1 MFRSAYGI
9 KYWRYW
15 KPIPPILSGSFW
27 DTFYIF
33 QKQALY
39 LGLSNPRNIKLC
51 YFLSNVENFFLNNRH
66 KHFLT
71 FNVRHIFPPR
81 VSFSS
86 YITKCL
92 AKIVQIHNVMGTGS
106 DFTLPDF
113 RSSWDAFDAVLSPHS
128 LRCVAYS
135 PPNFLSRYSARRFP
149 HIPTSLFKT
158 ITIHLQPLLMDQHKT
173 SRLVSLSHLLKRSTL
188 NTSDTKTDENIP

>member
-1 MFRSAYGI
+1 MENQGRYISGKWNATGWLKYLQLCTLEMFRSAYGI

-39 LGLSNPRNIKLC
+39 LGLSSSRNIKLC
-51 YFLSNVENFFLNNRH
+51 YFLCGEL
-66 KHFLT
+66 FLT
-71 FNVRHIFPPR
+71 FNVWHIFPLR

-86 YITKCL
+86 FITKCL
-92 AKIVQIHNVMGTGS
+92 AKIVQIHNVSGTGS

-135 PPNFLSRYSARRFP
+135 PPTSYLDTQPAGFHIFQQAYSRP
-149 HIPTSLFKT
+149 
-158 ITIHLQPLLMDQHKT
+158 
-173 SRLVSLSHLLKRSTL
+173 
-188 NTSDTKTDENIP
+188 

>member
-39 LGLSNPRNIKLC
+39 LGLSSSRNIKLC
-51 YFLSNVENFFLNNRH
+51 YLLCGEHFFLNKGH

-86 YITKCL
+86 FITKCL
-92 AKIVQIHNVMGTGS
+92 AKIVQIHNVSGTGS

-113 RSSWDAFDAVLSPHS
+113 RSSWDAFDAVPSPHS

-135 PPNFLSRYSARRFP
+135 PPTSYLDTQPAGFHIFQQAYSRP
-149 HIPTSLFKT
+149 
-158 ITIHLQPLLMDQHKT
+158 
-173 SRLVSLSHLLKRSTL
+173 
-188 NTSDTKTDENIP
+188 

>member
-1 MFRSAYGI
+1 MENQGRYISGKWNATGWLKYLQLCTLEMFRSAYGI

-39 LGLSNPRNIKLC
+39 LGLSSSRNIKLC
-51 YFLSNVENFFLNNRH
+51 YLLCGEHFFLNKGH

-86 YITKCL
+86 FITKCL
-92 AKIVQIHNVMGTGS
+92 AKIVQIHNVSGTGS

-113 RSSWDAFDAVLSPHS
+113 RSSWDALDAVLSPHS

-135 PPNFLSRYSARRFP
+135 PQLLISILSPPVSTYSNKPIQDHNNSFT
-149 HIPTSLFKT
+149 TS
-158 ITIHLQPLLMDQHKT
+158 IHG
-173 SRLVSLSHLLKRSTL
+173 STQ
-188 NTSDTKTDENIP
+188 DK

>member
-39 LGLSNPRNIKLC
+39 LGLSSSRNIKLC
-51 YFLSNVENFFLNNRH
+51 YLLCGEHFFLNKGH

-86 YITKCL
+86 FITKCL
-92 AKIVQIHNVMGTGS
+92 AKIVQIHNVSGTGS

-113 RSSWDAFDAVLSPHS
+113 RSSWDALDAVLSPHS

-135 PPNFLSRYSARRFP
+135 PQLLISILSPPVSTYSNKPIQDHNNSFT
-149 HIPTSLFKT
+149 TS
-158 ITIHLQPLLMDQHKT
+158 IHG
-173 SRLVSLSHLLKRSTL
+173 STQ
-188 NTSDTKTDENIP
+188 DK

>member
-1 MFRSAYGI
+1 M
-9 KYWRYW
+9 
-15 KPIPPILSGSFW
+15 
-27 DTFYIF
+27 
-33 QKQALY
+33 
-39 LGLSNPRNIKLC
+39 
-51 YFLSNVENFFLNNRH
+51 ENFFLNKRH

-92 AKIVQIHNVMGTGS
+92 AKIVQIHNVSGTGS

-113 RSSWDAFDAVLSPHS
+113 RSSWDAFDAVPCPHS

-135 PPNFLSRYSARRFP
+135 PPTSYLDTQPAGFHIFQQAYSRPF
-149 HIPTSLFKT
+149 
-158 ITIHLQPLLMDQHKT
+158 ITIHLQLLSWINTRQVDWFHFHISWRDQHSTLPTQIQMKIYLNDGKNFRAMEWSKVFVTVPLL
-173 SRLVSLSHLLKRSTL
+173 L
-188 NTSDTKTDENIP
+188 NGLWFWKVNHCHWMNV

>member
-39 LGLSNPRNIKLC
+39 LGLSSSRNIKLL
-51 YFLSNVENFFLNNRH
+51 YFFSNKENFFLS
-66 KHFLT
+66 KKAQTFLDIQCQTHFFL
-71 FNVRHIFPPR
+71 PR

-92 AKIVQIHNVMGTGS
+92 AKIVQIHNVSGTGS

-113 RSSWDAFDAVLSPHS
+113 RSSWDALDAVLSPHS

-135 PPNFLSRYSARRFP
+135 PPTSYLDTQPAGFHIFQQAYSRP
-149 HIPTSLFKT
+149 
-158 ITIHLQPLLMDQHKT
+158 
-173 SRLVSLSHLLKRSTL
+173 
-188 NTSDTKTDENIP
+188 